1 MEKKR
6 EFKMKIENMKIIVV
20 ENQGEINP
28 LKAKSFA
35 DIVEYV
41 FSQPDAEKEYQE
53 WLEKRKQR
61 RNSHDKT

>member
-1 MEKKR
+1 
-6 EFKMKIENMKIIVV
+6 MKIENMKVIVA
-20 ENQGEINP
+20 ENQGEISP

-41 FSQPDAEKEYQE
+41 FSQPDIDKKYQE

-61 RNSHDKT
+61 ESNHDKT